1 MKQLKLWSFACIL
14 MVGIASKT
22 FAQETLP
29 PVTVTSLNYKY
40 LKSVADPNA
49 AQKVNLLERKAA
61 TYYVKE
67 SDFYDDEFEQYYVSF
82 YLPKGQVLANY
93 DKDGKMLRSAEHF
106 SNVVLPSSVRN
117 SVTETYP
124 EWTIAK
130 DVYLVNYHAG
140 SNHISKVY
148 KIVLENGD
156 KRKRVKTDDKG
167 NFID

>member
-1 MKQLKLWSFACIL
+1 MKQLKFWSIACIL
-14 MVGIASKT
+14 IVGIGSTT

-61 TYYVKE
+61 TYNVKE
-67 SDFYDDEFEQYYVSF
+67 SDYYEDEFEQYYVSF
-82 YLPKGQVLANY
+82 YLPKGQVLATY
-93 DKDGKMLRSAEHF
+93 DKDGKILRTAERF
-106 SNVVLPSSVRN
+106 SNVVLPPSVRK
-117 SVTETYP
+117 SVGENYP
-124 EWTIAK
+124 DWVIAK
-130 DVYLVNYHAG
+130 DVYLVNFHAG

-148 KIVLENGD
+148 KILLENGD
-156 KRKRVKTDDKG
+156 QRKRIKTDEKG

>member
-1 MKQLKLWSFACIL
+1 MKQLKLSIFACIL
-14 MVGIASKT
+14 MAGIGSET

-61 TYYVKE
+61 TYNVKE
-67 SDFYDDEFEQYYVSF
+67 SDYYEDEFEQYYVSF
-82 YLPKGQVLANY
+82 YLPKGQVLATY
-93 DKDGKMLRSAEHF
+93 DKDGKILRTAERF
-106 SNVVLPSSVRN
+106 SNIVLPSSVRN
-117 SVTETYP
+117 SVTESYP

-148 KIVLENGD
+148 KMVLENGD
-156 KRKRVKTDDKG
+156 KRKRIKTDEKG
-167 NFID
+167 NFMD